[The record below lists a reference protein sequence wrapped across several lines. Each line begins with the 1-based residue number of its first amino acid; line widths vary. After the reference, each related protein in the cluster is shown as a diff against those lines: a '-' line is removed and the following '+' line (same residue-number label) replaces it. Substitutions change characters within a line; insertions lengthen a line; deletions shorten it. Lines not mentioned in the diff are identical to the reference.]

1 MRVLVIGEGPHDI
14 GVRDHWCA
22 RTKAYVELP
31 GWLQELL
38 KKFTGPD
45 DVIAITA
52 LRSRDIV
59 LTDRL
64 RRQNM
69 PLPEGH
75 GAKAL
80 AAMFKA
86 KSEGF
91 DLLVF
96 MADTDSKDDREWDR
110 HHTCIREGFS
120 KIPGGPF
127 AVACLPKSAS
137 ESWLLS
143 DETAWTTLGLPN
155 LSDLPTRP
163 EDLSGERNDPKG
175 NHPHRIFARI
185 CEQAGVSDSRE
196 TRVEV
201 AKGSTLSVVARKCP
215 KSFVAF
221 WKELAAAGG
230 VIPPQS

>member
-14 GVRDHWCA
+14 GERDQWCA
-22 RTKAYVELP
+22 RTKTYIDLP
-31 GWLQELL
+31 GWLHIFLR
-38 KKFTGPD
+38 KFVEPNKS
-45 DVIAITA
+45 IEITS
-52 LRSRDIV
+52 LRSREIL

-64 RRQNM
+64 RRENM
-69 PLPEGH
+69 PLPARH

-96 MADTDSKDDREWDR
+96 MADTDSNDDRDWDQ
-110 HHTCIREGFS
+110 HHACIIEGFS
-120 KIPGGPF
+120 KIPNGPF
-127 AVACLPKSAS
+127 AIACLPKSAS

-143 DETAWTTLGLPN
+143 DEAAWNKLGLPD
-155 LSDLPTRP
+155 LSPLPTRP
-163 EDLSGERNDPKG
+163 ETLSGDRNNPEG
-175 NHPHRIFARI
+175 NHPHRIFTRV
-185 CEQAGVSDSRE
+185 CGQASVSDSRE

-201 AKGSTLSVVARKCP
+201 AEGSMLATVARKCP
-215 KSFVAF
+215 KSFGAF

-230 VIPPQS
+230 TAPPA